1 MLKHDALDAKIGY
14 EIAEHEPQEE
24 AEKRTKDGGGTQI
37 NFLSMTAALPLDD
50 NEIFRITSAANLI
63 SAHVRGTSRQQIG
76 TKCMKDTDIA
86 FVTEQLTARGEHVLL
101 FNAVSNTSSTFHNN
115 MAT

>member
-1 MLKHDALDAKIGY
+1 MLKHDALDEKIGY

-63 SAHVRGTSRQQIG
+63 SAHVRETSRYQIG
-76 TKCMKDTDIA
+76 TMCIKETK
-86 FVTEQLTARGEHVLL
+86 
-101 FNAVSNTSSTFHNN
+101 TSHSIRNN
-115 MAT
+115 LW